1 MARSAAAPSHRRAP
15 EGAAVPR
22 APEDVALFAVVFAV
36 LLVVLDGVED
46 AVLMTEGVRPVVVT
60 LAVAAVV
67 ATVDVGVTPAEV
79 ELTSA
84 PVPQGI
90 ASPSVCVAF
99 VGVVVAPESE
109 AIAKRPVQVVLGAAG
124 AVNW

>member
-1 MARSAAAPSHRRAP
+1 M
-15 EGAAVPR
+15 
-22 APEDVALFAVVFAV
+22 LFAVVFPV
-36 LLVVLDGVED
+36 LVLVLDGVED
-46 AVLMTEGVRPVVVT
+46 AVLMTEVVSPVVVT
-60 LAVAAVV
+60 LVVAAVV
-67 ATVDVGVTPAEV
+67 ATVDEGVTPAEEV

-109 AIAKRPVQVVLGAAG
+109 AMAKRPVQVVFAAAG

>member
-1 MARSAAAPSHRRAP
+1 M
-15 EGAAVPR
+15 
-22 APEDVALFAVVFAV
+22 LFAVVFPV
-36 LLVVLDGVED
+36 LVLVLDGVED
-46 AVLMTEGVRPVVVT
+46 AVLMTEVVSPVVVT

-67 ATVDVGVTPAEV
+67 ATVDEGVTPVEEV

-109 AIAKRPVQVVLGAAG
+109 AMAKRPVQVVFAAAG